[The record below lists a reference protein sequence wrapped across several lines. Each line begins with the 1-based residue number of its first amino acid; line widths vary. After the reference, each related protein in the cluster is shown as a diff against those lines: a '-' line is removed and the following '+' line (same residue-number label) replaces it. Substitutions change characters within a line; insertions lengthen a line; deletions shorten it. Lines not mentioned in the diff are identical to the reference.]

1 MLDVEEFLTG
11 RRSAP
16 RIDRVL
22 ATVLFTD
29 IVGSTE
35 RLSQLGDD
43 RWRSEL
49 EKHNRLVRSGLAR
62 WRGQEVKTVGD
73 GFVATFDG
81 PARAVSCAA
90 EIVEGVES
98 LGMRVRAGVHTGE
111 CELRDDDVAGIPV
124 HIAARVMH
132 AAGPGEVLASST
144 VKELVIGSGLRFADR
159 GAHTFKGVE
168 DEWRL
173 YALER

>member
-49 EKHNRLVRSGLAR
+49 EKHNRLVRSSLAR
-62 WRGQEVKTVGD
+62 WRGQ
-73 GFVATFDG
+73 
-81 PARAVSCAA
+81 
-90 EIVEGVES
+90 
-98 LGMRVRAGVHTGE
+98 
-111 CELRDDDVAGIPV
+111 
-124 HIAARVMH
+124 
-132 AAGPGEVLASST
+132 
-144 VKELVIGSGLRFADR
+144 
-159 GAHTFKGVE
+159 
-168 DEWRL
+168 
-173 YALER
+173 